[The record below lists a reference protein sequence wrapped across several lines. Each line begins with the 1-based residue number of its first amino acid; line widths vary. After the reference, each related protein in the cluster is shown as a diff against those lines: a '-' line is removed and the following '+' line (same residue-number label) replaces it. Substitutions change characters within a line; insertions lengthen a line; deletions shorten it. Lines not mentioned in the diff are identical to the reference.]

1 MVRYFLGTLIIMF
14 AFTSCKK
21 DENDSSDNSFVVTY
35 DGALFHCTGFKSF
48 IEIKD
53 LDRLNLI
60 LDLDDKYSGNVVGLV
75 DLKGDYKKDDK
86 IKVSVAKYN
95 INGDKVC
102 PAFTPFPSV
111 VVLKEELIDD

>member
-1 MVRYFLGTLIIMF
+1 MVRCFIGTLIIMF

-21 DENDSSDNSFVVTY
+21 DDNNVSDNSFVVTY
-35 DGALFHCTGFKSF
+35 DGALYHCTGFKSF

-53 LDRLNLI
+53 LERLNLI
-60 LDLDDKYSGNVVGLV
+60 LGLEPKYSGDVVGLV
-75 DLKGDYKKDDK
+75 DLKGNYKKDDK

-95 INGDKVC
+95 ISGDQVC

-111 VVLKEELIDD
+111 VVLKEELIDN